1 MIKMNTTEGLNVTK
15 RLQNELMQ
23 LMVRIINIYIKIHTT

>member
-1 MIKMNTTEGLNVTK
+1 MPASIVHNLPASAPGNTVVSVTK

-23 LMVRIINIYIKIHTT
+23 LMV